1 MAPGCKVIPGSHCPF
16 CVRGVCRT
24 EFSVRCRRWRQER
37 NPMNIRGGRTF
48 YGQDIGILMMDTKFP
63 RIPGDPGNAAT
74 FDFPVCYKVVR
85 DVFQGDRIP
94 RDADE
99 ILLKAFC
106 KAARELEKDGC
117 RAITTCCGFLAG
129 FQRELADA
137 VDIPVFT
144 TTLTLIPMIASMIG
158 RKKQIGIFSE
168 RAQFMTDSLFEK
180 SGWSSRDYN
189 ICVSDLPEQ
198 SEFNELI
205 IYNHESGDP
214 DKIRES
220 IRRMTKEHMEK
231 YPDTGAIV
239 LECQNFAPFGDVIA
253 KESGVPVFGLNQL
266 IAFIEASLNY
276 RKYDV

>member
-16 CVRGVCRT
+16 LRAGSLQGRSVQCCR
-24 EFSVRCRRWRQER
+24 WQQER

-85 DVFQGDRIP
+85 DVFQGDKIP

-220 IRRMTKEHMEK
+220 IRQMTREHMEK

-266 IAFIEASLNY
+266 IEFIEASLNY
-276 RKYDV
+276 RRYDV

>member
-24 EFSVRCRRWRQER
+24 EFPVRCCRWQQER
-37 NPMNIRGGRTF
+37 KPMNIRGGRTF

-74 FDFPVCYKVVR
+74 FDFQVCYKVVR

-220 IRRMTKEHMEK
+220 IRQMTKEHMEK

>member
-24 EFSVRCRRWRQER
+24 EFPVRCCRWQQER
-37 NPMNIRGGRTF
+37 KPMNIRGGRTF

-220 IRRMTKEHMEK
+220 IRQMTKEHMEK

>member
-16 CVRGVCRT
+16 CVRGVGRT
-24 EFSVRCRRWRQER
+24 EFSVRCCRWQQER
-37 NPMNIRGGRTF
+37 KPMNIRGGRTF

-220 IRRMTKEHMEK
+220 IRQMTKEHMEK

>member
-220 IRRMTKEHMEK
+220 IRQMTKEHMEK

>member
-24 EFSVRCRRWRQER
+24 EFPVRCCRWQQER

-220 IRRMTKEHMEK
+220 IRQMTREHMEK

>member
-16 CVRGVCRT
+16 CVRGVCMS
-24 EFSVRCRRWRQER
+24 EFSVRCCRWQQER
-37 NPMNIRGGRTF
+37 KPMNIRGGRTF

-220 IRRMTKEHMEK
+220 IRQMTKEHMEK

>member
-24 EFSVRCRRWRQER
+24 EFPVRCCRWQQER

>member
-24 EFSVRCRRWRQER
+24 EFPVRCCRWQQER

-220 IRRMTKEHMEK
+220 IRQMTREHMEK

-266 IAFIEASLNY
+266 IEFIEASLNY
-276 RKYDV
+276 RRYDV

>member
-16 CVRGVCRT
+16 LRAGSLQER
-24 EFSVRCRRWRQER
+24 SVRCCRWQQER

-220 IRRMTKEHMEK
+220 IRQMTREHMEK

-266 IAFIEASLNY
+266 IEFIEASLNY
-276 RKYDV
+276 RRYDV

>member
-16 CVRGVCRT
+16 CVRGVCRA
-24 EFSVRCRRWRQER
+24 EFSVRCCRWQQER

-144 TTLTLIPMIASMIG
+144 TALTLIPMIASMIG

-220 IRRMTKEHMEK
+220 IRQMTKEHMEK

>member
-1 MAPGCKVIPGSHCPF
+1 
-16 CVRGVCRT
+16 
-24 EFSVRCRRWRQER
+24 
-37 NPMNIRGGRTF
+37 MNIRGGRTF

-129 FQRELADA
+129 FQRELANA

-180 SGWSSRDYN
+180 SGWSSHDYN

-220 IRRMTKEHMEK
+220 IRQMTKEHMEK

>member
-1 MAPGCKVIPGSHCPF
+1 
-16 CVRGVCRT
+16 
-24 EFSVRCRRWRQER
+24 
-37 NPMNIRGGRTF
+37 MNIRGGRTF

-158 RKKQIGIFSE
+158 
-168 RAQFMTDSLFEK
+168 
-180 SGWSSRDYN
+180 
-189 ICVSDLPEQ
+189 
-198 SEFNELI
+198 
-205 IYNHESGDP
+205 
-214 DKIRES
+214 
-220 IRRMTKEHMEK
+220 KEEADR
-231 YPDTGAIV
+231 YFFGAGAV
-239 LECQNFAPFGDVIA
+239 YD
-253 KESGVPVFGLNQL
+253 GL
-266 IAFIEASLNY
+266 A
-276 RKYDV
+276 V

>member
-1 MAPGCKVIPGSHCPF
+1 MHRLPHSAKNAAQKGKN
-16 CVRGVCRT
+16 
-24 EFSVRCRRWRQER
+24 E
-37 NPMNIRGGRTF
+37 MNMRGGRTF

-85 DVFQGDRIP
+85 DVFTGGKLP

-99 ILLKAFC
+99 VLLKAFC
-106 KAARELEKDGC
+106 RAARELEKDGC

-144 TTLTLIPMIASMIG
+144 TTLTLVPMIASMIG
-158 RKKQIGIFSE
+158 RQKQIGIFSE
-168 RAQFMTDSLFEK
+168 RAQFMNDSLFEK

-220 IRRMTKEHMEK
+220 IRRMTGEHMEK
-231 YPDTGAIV
+231 YPQTGAIV
-239 LECQNFAPFGDVIA
+239 LECPNFAPFGDVIA
-253 KESGVPVFGLNQL
+253 RESGVPVFGLNQL
-266 IAFIEASLNY
+266 IEFIEASLNY
-276 RKYDV
+276 RGYAGRRS